1 MGLIMSVIENPA
13 AAIGGALSEIAV
25 PVDAL
30 SQVGPGIF
38 PGVRRPFRSL
48 WWLVK
53 TVTGTACVV
62 LVLAIMA
69 AIPGLHI
76 LTLGFLI
83 NAQKRV
89 AVSGRIRDGFPLL
102 KIAPRL
108 GILVVFTLL
117 FCIPL
122 RIQASRLSDA
132 LVLLGPQHQQTQR
145 LQTMLLLL
153 QWLVALHLLA
163 AILNGCTVSCFL
175 RPLRNLRRL
184 LAWRH
189 HEKRQQVTQVLQ
201 ALLALLSPWQHF
213 VTGLRGF
220 LGAALWLVLP
230 TSLLM
235 SYAAPDRTRPVFGL
249 LSFLGG
255 VLLIL
260 VFAWLPWLQVQQAVQ
275 GRFMAIFSVRTV
287 RQAIRSAPLAWMLST
302 VLLYVL
308 TFPLYLGKIRLPP
321 QDALLILTP
330 VFVLLTYPA
339 RLVTAWAWH
348 RAAGRAQPASRWLH
362 IPVRLLMIPL
372 LGLYSFFLLLT
383 PSISELGR
391 NAPFENQAFLG
402 PVPYAQWRQPQQV
415 REELPASH
423 SQQDDDDQSQ
433 PDRNRDQQQPEQ
445 SGPAVEQTVGQP

>member
-1 MGLIMSVIENPA
+1 MSVIENPPAVIGGVLGAGA
-13 AAIGGALSEIAV
+13 AA
-25 PVDAL
+25 VDAL
-30 SQVGPGIF
+30 SGVGPGIF

-53 TVTGTACVV
+53 TAVGAACVV

-69 AIPGLHI
+69 AIPGLNI

-83 NAQKRV
+83 NAQKQV

-108 GILVVFTLL
+108 GILAVFTLL

-122 RIQASRLSDA
+122 RIQAARLSDA

-145 LQTMLLLL
+145 LQAVLFFL

-175 RPLRNLRRL
+175 RPLRNFRRL

-189 HEKRQQVTQVLQ
+189 REKRQQVSEVLQ
-201 ALLALLSPWQHF
+201 ALLTLLSPWQHF
-213 VTGLRGF
+213 VLGLRGF
-220 LGAALWLVLP
+220 FGAVLWLVLP
-230 TSLLM
+230 TSLLV
-235 SYAAPDRTRPVFGL
+235 SYAAPDRTRPIFGV

-255 VLLIL
+255 LLLIP

-275 GRFMAIFSVRTV
+275 GRFMAIFSVSSV
-287 RQAIRSAPLAWMLST
+287 RLAIRSAPLAWLLST

-308 TFPLYLGKIRLPP
+308 TFPLYVGKIRLPP

-330 VFVLLTYPA
+330 FFVLLTYPA
-339 RLVTAWAWH
+339 RLVTAWAWY
-348 RAAGRAQPASRWLH
+348 RATTREQPAGRWLH
-362 IPVRLLMIPL
+362 IPVRLIMFPL

-391 NAPFENQAFLG
+391 SAPFENQAFLG
-402 PVPYAQWRQPQQV
+402 PVPYAQWRQPP
-415 REELPASH
+415 RERDELPASH
-423 SQQDDDDQSQ
+423 PQQDHDDQSQ
-433 PDRNRDQQQPEQ
+433 PDRSGDQQQPEQ
-445 SGPAVEQTVGQP
+445 AGPAGKQAVGQP